1 MMMMIMT
8 IIITIITILLLL
20 LLLLLLLNKREWH
33 GGLSSIRLGG
43 SIVVSVLRGRSELRC
58 ESYVVSY
65 AAAE

>member
-1 MMMMIMT
+1 MMMMIMP

-20 LLLLLLLNKREWH
+20 LLLLLLLNKRGWH

-43 SIVVSVLRGRSELRC
+43 PIVVSVLRGRSKLRC

>member
-8 IIITIITILLLL
+8 IIITIITI

>member
-8 IIITIITILLLL
+8 IIITIITILL

>member
-20 LLLLLLLNKREWH
+20 LLLLLLNKREWH
-33 GGLSSIRLGG
+33 GGLSSIGLGG
-43 SIVVSVLRGRSELRC
+43 SIVVSVLRGSSEHRC
-58 ESYVVSY
+58 ESYIVSY

>member
-43 SIVVSVLRGRSELRC
+43 SIVVDVLRGRSELRC

>member
-1 MMMMIMT
+1 MMMMIMP

-43 SIVVSVLRGRSELRC
+43 SIVVSVLRGRS
-58 ESYVVSY
+58 
-65 AAAE
+65 

>member
-1 MMMMIMT
+1 MIITM
-8 IIITIITILLLL
+8 IITIITILLLL

>member
-1 MMMMIMT
+1 MMMIITM
-8 IIITIITILLLL
+8 IITIITILLLL

>member
-8 IIITIITILLLL
+8 IIITIITILLL

>member
-8 IIITIITILLLL
+8 IIRTIITIL

>member
-8 IIITIITILLLL
+8 IIITIITI
-20 LLLLLLLNKREWH
+20 LLLLLLNKREWH

>member
-8 IIITIITILLLL
+8 IIITIITILLL

-58 ESYVVSY
+58 ESYIVSY

>member
-1 MMMMIMT
+1 MMTIMT
-8 IIITIITILLLL
+8 IIITILLL

-33 GGLSSIRLGG
+33 GGLSSIRLGV
-43 SIVVSVLRGRSELRC
+43 SIVVGVLRDRSELRC